1 MALRD
6 HDIAVKAFSAREWR
20 SAVDALFQATGV
32 SVNAMDFE
40 RCISLS
46 TGQRCTYCHMAI
58 DIADPGPVSCFDTC
72 PEPDSGPGRVLCRAG
87 LAALYAPVLRDGRPI
102 AHVVVSGFVTSTR
115 ERRGLYE
122 QLLSRGVTE
131 DSARRVMKSLPVVPR
146 RQAESYLEIA
156 VATATTVVDA
166 TAERL
171 SAAERVEEL
180 RLFVSAGQ
188 QVVSTDRLDSDT
200 LGGIAEEAVALV
212 GGEAGAILRP
222 RGSFLEVVARTESWR
237 GPVGAL
243 VPMEA
248 TASGRAVDTSRT
260 VMSPAGKNG
269 TGTLAMPLA
278 VGKRVLGVLEVR
290 MSSEQLPIQ
299 KERLARLNRFGQFVA
314 IALEREGERM
324 QVDRA
329 MKGYGELNE
338 LAATLGGQTDVAGVS
353 ELILGVLERAF
364 RFGIGGLVLTGW
376 GNDRADVILGAD
388 VSESDLQ
395 GVLSIVSGRDVSAT
409 PFSYLNYVGDR
420 HSTSDVEPA
429 TDWAVATVEMSCGD
443 LNVGS
448 LFVARS
454 DGDRYGAQDNALLE
468 GIAAHAGAAFGR
480 AALFAHIRDDY
491 AKTIAA
497 LSATLDYGE
506 RVASGHAGRV
516 MDYAILIAEELSLGF
531 EAIEQLRFA
540 GLLHDVGKTGIPAEI
555 LLKPTP
561 LTPEETLEMQRHAE
575 IGASIV
581 DQIQFL
587 KSLTP
592 IILHHHERWDGKG
605 YPAALSGEKIPLLA
619 RVLAVADSFDAMTT
633 ERKYR
638 KKLTIAQ
645 ARVELEAA
653 AGTQFD
659 PRVVAAMLEV
669 LERQAIAGGTGL
681 LADLSKHKGADL
693 PA

>member
-1 MALRD
+1 MRE
-6 HDIAVKAFSAREWR
+6 HDIAVKAFATGEWR
-20 SAVDALFQATGV
+20 SAADALFQATGV

-40 RCISLS
+40 RCVSLS
-46 TGQRCTYCHMAI
+46 AGQRCTYCHMAI
-58 DIADPGPVSCFDTC
+58 DIDDPGPVSCFDTC
-72 PEPDSGPGRVLCRAG
+72 PEPDAGPGRVLCRAG
-87 LAALYAPVLRDGRPI
+87 LAALYAPVMHAGRPI

-122 QLLSRGVTE
+122 QLISRGVAE
-131 DSARRVMKSLPVVPR
+131 ESARRVMKALPVIPR
-146 RQAESYLEIA
+146 RHAESYLEIG

-171 SAAERVEEL
+171 AASERVEEL

-212 GGEAGAILRP
+212 GGEAGAILCP
-222 RGSFLEVVARTESWR
+222 RGTSLEVMARTESWR
-237 GPVGAL
+237 GPIGAL

-248 TASGRAVDTSRT
+248 TASGRAVDTKRT
-260 VMSPAGKNG
+260 VMSPAGKTG
-269 TGTLAMPLA
+269 TGTLAMPLT
-278 VGKRVLGVLEVR
+278 VSNRVLGVLEVR
-290 MSSEQLPIQ
+290 MSAEHLPIP
-299 KERLARLNRFGQFVA
+299 KERLSRLNRFGQFVA
-314 IALEREGERM
+314 IALEREGERV

-353 ELILGVLERAF
+353 ELILGVLDRAF
-364 RFGIGGLVLTGW
+364 EFGIGGLVLTGW
-376 GNDRADVILGAD
+376 GNDRADVILGNE
-388 VSESDLQ
+388 VSDADLQ
-395 GVLSIVSGRDVSAT
+395 GVLSIVSGRDVGAT
-409 PFSYLNYVGDR
+409 PFAMTNFVGDR
-420 HSTSDVEPA
+420 HSTSDVESA
-429 TDWAVATVEMSCGD
+429 LDWAVATVEMSCGD
-443 LNVGS
+443 LTVGS

-497 LSATLDYGE
+497 LSATLDFGE
-506 RVASGHAGRV
+506 RAPAGHAGRV
-516 MDYAILIAEELSLGF
+516 MEYAIFIAEELNLGF

-540 GLLHDVGKTGIPAEI
+540 GLLHDVGKTGVPAEI

-561 LTPEETLEMQRHAE
+561 LTPEEMAEMQRHAE

-592 IILHHHERWDGKG
+592 VILHHHERWDGKG
-605 YPAALSGEKIPLLA
+605 YPAGLSGEKIPMLA

-633 ERKYR
+633 EKKYR
-638 KKLTIAQ
+638 KKMTIQQ
-645 ARVELEAA
+645 ARIELEAA

-659 PRVVAAMLEV
+659 PRVVAALLEV
-669 LERQAIAGGTGL
+669 LERQAIAGKTGL
-681 LADLSKHKGADL
+681 LVDLHRESSTDL
-693 PA
+693 PV